1 MRLAAAISLTIFI
14 ASAIVLVTGAPMLH
28 LIATRSMRTAHA
40 AVADACAM
48 AVAAAPRDRLA
59 PELSALQA
67 RYNLE
72 AIGIDLSGGAE
83 ASGSDVESRA
93 TPYGILRVHFREERL
108 EQPMYVVRMATLAA
122 ALSGA
127 AGTILLLM
135 NVLAYARRERGAGG
149 APEPHSESS
158 YLIETFQT
166 SLKTMK
172 GRESE
177 LRRLHDQEKERADEL
192 ATISGTLVR
201 SLASGFIAVD
211 ERGRVVEMNTA
222 ARELLRIERP
232 QVAGEALEDV
242 LGDSAFARTLGAAVG
257 ERTAIQRQEIAEE
270 DGATIGLTTVPLLDP
285 AQRYFGM
292 LALFTDLTPMRRL
305 EHQLREMQSL
315 ADLGEMSAGIAHE
328 FRNSL
333 STIVGYLRLA
343 RRAAS
348 PAEAEE
354 RLGRADQEAK
364 LLAASVESLLA
375 FARPVGINTQ
385 PLDVAALTAELA
397 GQLTEVRGIDV
408 QLAGGSVM
416 IDGDPLLLRRAFEN
430 LLRNAAEAIGGTG
443 RGGHIVIEGRERPF
457 PTITISDDG
466 AGLDPAEDP
475 ARLFLPFRS
484 TKPNGFGLGLALAKK
499 VVLLHGGSIRL
510 VPRGGGGATV
520 TVEFPP
526 PRAEA

>member
-14 ASAIVLVTGAPMLH
+14 ASAIVLVTGAPMLS
-28 LIATRSMRTAHA
+28 LVSSRAVRASHA
-40 AVADACAM
+40 AVADACASIL
-48 AVAAAPRDRLA
+48 AVTPRARVDAELA
-59 PELSALQA
+59 ELRRRYELDSIQLQA
-67 RYNLE
+67 SDSSAGSSANME
-72 AIGIDLSGGAE
+72 A
-83 ASGSDVESRA
+83 RA
-93 TPYGILRVHFREERL
+93 TPFGIVVVGFRKERL
-108 EQPMYVVRMATLAA
+108 AQPITVVRMATFAA
-122 ALSGA
+122 ALSGV

-135 NVLAYARRERGAGG
+135 NVFAYARRERESGGG
-149 APEPHSESS
+149 AAAHSESS
-158 YLIETFQT
+158 YLLETFQT
-166 SLKTMK
+166 SMKTMK

-177 LRRLHDQEKERADEL
+177 LRRLHDREKERADEL

-211 ERGRVVEMNTA
+211 ERGSIVEMNTA

-232 QVAGEALEDV
+232 QVEGEPLAAI
-242 LGDSAFARTLGAAVG
+242 LGDSAFARSLGGAVAA
-257 ERTAIQRQEIAEE
+257 RTAIQRQEIAEE
-270 DGATIGLTTVPLLDP
+270 EGAIIGLTTVPLLDP

-305 EHQLREMQSL
+305 EERVREVQSL

-375 FARPVGINTQ
+375 FARPVGLNTQ
-385 PLDVAALTAELA
+385 PLDVAALAADLA
-397 GQLTEVRGIDV
+397 GQLTELRGIDV
-408 QLAGGSVM
+408 RLAGGSVM

-430 LLRNAAEAIGGTG
+430 LLRNAAEAIGGPG
-443 RGGHIVIEGRERPF
+443 RAGHIVIEGRERPF
-457 PTITISDDG
+457 PTIVISDDG
-466 AGLDPAEDP
+466 SGLDPAEDP

-499 VVLLHGGSIRL
+499 IVLLHGGSIRL

>member
-14 ASAIVLVTGAPMLH
+14 ASAIVLATGAPMLS
-28 LIATRSMRTAHA
+28 LMSTRAVRASHA
-40 AVADACAM
+40 AVADACALVVANTPRNRM
-48 AVAAAPRDRLA
+48 GVQLIDLQQRFGLEELTLKAAGVAA
-59 PELSALQA
+59 
-67 RYNLE
+67 
-72 AIGIDLSGGAE
+72 GAT
-83 ASGSDVESRA
+83 ADSESRV
-93 TPYGILRVHFREERL
+93 TPYGILTLRFREERFN
-108 EQPMYVVRMATLAA
+108 QPVTVVRMATFAA
-122 ALSGA
+122 ALSGV
-127 AGTILLLM
+127 AGTILLLL
-135 NVLAYARRERGAGG
+135 NFFAYARRERESGG
-149 APEPHSESS
+149 GHSESS

-211 ERGRVVEMNTA
+211 ERGDVVEMNTA
-222 ARELLRIERP
+222 ARELLHINRT
-232 QVAGEALEDV
+232 QVEGEPLAAV
-242 LGDSAFARTLGAAVG
+242 LGESAFARTLGGAVA
-257 ERTAIQRQEIAEE
+257 ERSAIQRQEIAEA
-270 DGATIGLTTVPLLDP
+270 DGTVIGLATVPLLDP

-305 EHQLREMQSL
+305 EGQLREMQSL

-375 FARPVGINTQ
+375 FARPVGLNKR
-385 PLDVAALTAELA
+385 PLDIAALTADLA
-397 GQLTEVRGIDV
+397 GQLTEVQGIDV
-408 QLAGGSVM
+408 QLPGGSVM

-475 ARLFLPFRS
+475 GRLFLPFRS

-510 VPRGGGGATV
+510 GARGGGGATV

-526 PRAEA
+526 PLISAPR

>member
-14 ASAIVLVTGAPMLH
+14 ASAIVLVTGAPMLS
-28 LIATRSMRTAHA
+28 LMSSR
-40 AVADACAM
+40 AVRASHGAIADACAVTI
-48 AVAAAPRDRLA
+48 ASTPRNRIGVQLA
-59 PELSALQA
+59 DLES
-67 RYNLE
+67 RYHLE
-72 AIGIDLSGGAE
+72 AITLE
-83 ASGSDVESRA
+83 ASGGTDSSSANSESRV
-93 TPYGILRVHFREERL
+93 TPFGILTARFREEPL
-108 EQPMYVVRMATLAA
+108 AQPITIVRMATFAA
-122 ALSGA
+122 ALSGV

-135 NVLAYARRERGAGG
+135 NIFAYARRERESGGG
-149 APEPHSESS
+149 AHTESN
-158 YLIETFQT
+158 YLFETFQT

-177 LRRLHDQEKERADEL
+177 LRRMHDQEKERADEL

-201 SLASGFIAVD
+201 SLASGFIAID
-211 ERGRVVEMNTA
+211 ERGNVVEMNTA
-222 ARELLRIERP
+222 ARELLRIERA
-232 QVAGEALEDV
+232 QVEGEPLAAI
-242 LGDSAFARTLGAAVG
+242 LGDSAFARTLGTAAA
-257 ERTAIQRQEIAEE
+257 ERSAIQQQEIAEA
-270 DGATIGLTTVPLLDP
+270 DGPIIGLTTVPLLDP

-305 EHQLREMQSL
+305 EDQLREMQSL

-354 RLGRADQEAK
+354 RLSRADQEAK

-375 FARPVGINTQ
+375 FARPVGLNKQ
-385 PLDVAALTAELA
+385 PLDVAALTADLA

-443 RGGHIVIEGRERPF
+443 RAGHIVIEGRERPF
-457 PTITISDDG
+457 PAILISDDG